1 MNPFLIFTLLM
12 VLLPLLQHLRESQ
25 AATLLSGMGLLWER
39 GGDVGRREVMIYAMK
54 VGAA

>member
-1 MNPFLIFTLLM
+1 M

-25 AATLLSGMGLLWER
+25 AATLLSGMGLLWKR